1 MSKLFVNLPVSD
13 LQKSVEFFT
22 QLGFTFDQ
30 RFTDERATCMIVGE
44 DVYVMLLVQ
53 DFFQNFTKK
62 DVTDARSST
71 EAIFAIGAGSREAVD
86 ELADKALAAG
96 AGPSIEPMEETGMY
110 GRSFQDLDGHLW
122 EVFYMDEA
130 ALQDMAAQGTSG
142 QPAGEPQP

>member
-44 DVYVMLLVQ
+44 DAYFMLLVQ
-53 DFFQNFTKK
+53 DFFKGFTKK

-96 AGPSIEPMEETGMY
+96 AGPSNEPMEETGMY

-130 ALQDMAAQGTSG
+130 AMQEMAAQGTSG
-142 QPAGEPQP
+142 QPVGEPQP